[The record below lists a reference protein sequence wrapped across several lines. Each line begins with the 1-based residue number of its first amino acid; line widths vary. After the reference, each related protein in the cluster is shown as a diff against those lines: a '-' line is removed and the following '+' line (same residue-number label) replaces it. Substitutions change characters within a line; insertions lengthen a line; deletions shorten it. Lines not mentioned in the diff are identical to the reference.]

1 MEISFS
7 NRLRAADQVLFR
19 ELDGESV
26 LLNVATESYF
36 GLDDVGTRMWML
48 LTTNE
53 TIQHS
58 YERLAEEYEVSESQ
72 LRKDIQALIE
82 ELIEHG
88 LVKIETP

>member
-7 NRLRAADQVLFR
+7 NRLRAAEHVLFR

-26 LLNVATESYF
+26 LLNLQTESYY
-36 GLDDVGTRMWML
+36 GLDDVGTRMWAL

-53 TIQHS
+53 TIQSS
-58 YERLAEEYEVSESQ
+58 YERLADEFEVSESQ
-72 LRKDIQALIE
+72 LRNDLRALIE

-88 LVKIETP
+88 LVEIEPR